1 MQSYRFGVTVE
12 ARTREQA
19 KPTRTLATPPTK
31 TRMAATARMEDQYE
45 TKSPV
50 GKNKLGHTPRLVPM
64 MPIKRKLVKNKLAK
78 NKLGRTPLLERTF
91 SSQAWSSSPKRSLSS
106 RMRSYSPLRPPSKE
120 KAQSSQTH
128 LAGAEPMRGQAK
140 LGMYTPAGCVSGSPG
155 DVHPGLLCLW
165 VCHSSEPAT
174 VHTRGC
180 KSASSLAPCLL
191 HAALVCQHCLRGTT
205 GWGRTS
211 RPAVSLAWGAGVSTL
226 ANVAG
231 IIRMR
236 ARRSREQ
243 KETCLT
249 NA

>member
-1 MQSYRFGVTVE
+1 MYKTHYIDSFISLTIHSYRFGVTVE

-106 RMRSYSPLRPPSKE
+106 RMRSYSPLRQPSK
-120 KAQSSQTH
+120 KKRPRVHKPILPVQS
-128 LAGAEPMRGQAK
+128 R
-140 LGMYTPAGCVSGSPG
+140 
-155 DVHPGLLCLW
+155 
-165 VCHSSEPAT
+165 
-174 VHTRGC
+174 
-180 KSASSLAPCLL
+180 
-191 HAALVCQHCLRGTT
+191 
-205 GWGRTS
+205 
-211 RPAVSLAWGAGVSTL
+211 
-226 ANVAG
+226 
-231 IIRMR
+231 
-236 ARRSREQ
+236 
-243 KETCLT
+243 
-249 NA
+249 